1 MKLLH
6 RHLSRYAVLEVAEA
20 AEALAAIDRASRG
33 MYETPPELIGFSE
46 EGFLVSKQVVDA
58 DEPDF
63 RQRWDEFE
71 DETLHLAKFALGS
84 QLLSIELYD
93 DLADP
98 NDPPH
103 ADNILMAA
111 TLERLCAQ
119 EEHAK

>member
-6 RHLSRYAVLEVAEA
+6 RHLSRYAVFEVRDE
-20 AEALAAIDRASRG
+20 AEALAALERAARA
-33 MYETPPELIGFSE
+33 MYETPPEFIGFSE

-93 DLADP
+93 DISDP
-98 NDPPH
+98 NDPLH
-103 ADNILMAA
+103 AGNIVMANA
-111 TLERLCAQ
+111 LERQCAQ
-119 EEHAK
+119 AAHGE